1 MGGNLKK
8 IVEISDARRETYC
21 TDGWEML
28 KSNFCDYNDA
38 NIPVRGIT
46 VSSCWV

>member
-28 KSNFCDYNDA
+28 KSNFCDYDA